1 MQKIANRGGQKPP
14 TSSSIPQ
21 GKSEQRMNRTRT
33 ERTKRQPKQTEAE
46 NMNETTET
54 ETTEQPTPD
63 EPTCGKGHPIVAV
76 SGSGIPFCALGC
88 SSESSRAPV
97 TLMAEYRLEEDRR
110 IQVAEFWH
118 KFSAEG
124 KR

>member
-1 MQKIANRGGQKPP
+1 
-14 TSSSIPQ
+14 
-21 GKSEQRMNRTRT
+21 
-33 ERTKRQPKQTEAE
+33 
-46 NMNETTET
+46 MNETTET

-63 EPTCGKGHPIVAV
+63 EPTCSKGHPIVAV

-88 SSESSRAPV
+88 SSESSHAPV

-118 KFSAEG
+118 KFSEEG